1 MTASFSSS
9 ASASAAVEPAV
20 SSSSSSDSAS
30 SPASPSHSP
39 HWHDLIAGA
48 IAGLGAR
55 AVTAPL
61 DLLKIRRQLS
71 VVAKVPSTTSISSY
85 VGSEWNIYHHL
96 HTIVKTEGGVR
107 SLFRGN
113 VAASYLWMGYSM
125 TEFWVYGHTSQYL
138 RQQLINTNS
147 YNQSNKD
154 GQQQHEGVKVSG
166 AISFTAGAISGVCA
180 TIVTYPFD
188 LCRTI
193 FAARGILPTPPT
205 ANSDATTM
213 PTTKTTTSSR
223 NRPPRTL
230 YEFAY
235 QTYQQKGL
243 SGYYAGISPGL
254 LQVIPYM
261 GINFALH
268 DTIVV
273 LSDSTDSRVSGMAGM
288 VAGVISKFLVYPLD
302 TVKRRLQAQA
312 FYGGRCSSIQQQQQH
327 AATSSS
333 AVPIRSNLTTLQ
345 PTATAVA
352 VQHDVSSTHYK
363 GMIHCFREIS
373 KREGFV
379 AFYKGLIPSL
389 LKSSIGTGASFWLFT
404 LTKNIL
410 STTT

>member
-1 MTASFSSS
+1 M
-9 ASASAAVEPAV
+9 
-20 SSSSSSDSAS
+20 
-30 SPASPSHSP
+30 
-39 HWHDLIAGA
+39 
-48 IAGLGAR
+48 
-55 AVTAPL
+55 
-61 DLLKIRRQLS
+61 
-71 VVAKVPSTTSISSY
+71 
-85 VGSEWNIYHHL
+85 
-96 HTIVKTEGGVR
+96 
-107 SLFRGN
+107 FRGN

-125 TEFWVYGHTSQYL
+125 TEFWVYGHTSQNL
-138 RQQLINTNS
+138 RRQFLNNNN
-147 YNQSNKD
+147 YNQSSKD
-154 GQQQHEGVKVSG
+154 GQQQHESVKVSG

-193 FAARGILPTPPT
+193 FAARGILP
-205 ANSDATTM
+205 
-213 PTTKTTTSSR
+213 PTTTPTSNSNVTTTTFTSSR
-223 NRPPRTL
+223 NPPPRTL

-273 LSDSTDSRVSGMAGM
+273 LSESSDSRISGMAGM
-288 VAGVISKFLVYPLD
+288 VAGVISKFIVYPLD

-312 FYGGRCSSIQQQQQH
+312 FYGGGCSSIQQQTT
-327 AATSSS
+327 TST
-333 AVPIRSNLTTLQ
+333 VPIRSNPSLQ
-345 PTATAVA
+345 PTAAATVA
-352 VQHDVSSTHYK
+352 VQHDVSSTNYNS
-363 GMIHCFREIS
+363 MIHCFREIS

>member
-1 MTASFSSS
+1 MTASSSS
-9 ASASAAVEPAV
+9 TASASAEVEQPA
-20 SSSSSSDSAS
+20 SAS
-30 SPASPSHSP
+30 SSPSSPPVSHSP

-55 AVTAPL
+55 AITAPL

-71 VVAKVPSTTSISSY
+71 IVSKVPSSTPISSY

-96 HTIVKTEGGVR
+96 HTIVKTEGGIR

-138 RQQLINTNS
+138 RRQFINTNNN
-147 YNQSNKD
+147 YNHSSKD
-154 GQQQHEGVKVSG
+154 GQQQHESVKVAG

-193 FAARGILPTPPT
+193 FAARGILPTSPT
-205 ANSDATTM
+205 ANTDATAT
-213 PTTKTTTSSR
+213 TTTSTFR
-223 NRPPRTL
+223 NRPPRTI

-273 LSDSTDSRVSGMAGM
+273 LSESTDSRVSGMAGM
-288 VAGVISKFLVYPLD
+288 IAGVISKFIVYPLD

-312 FYGGRCSSIQQQQQH
+312 FYGGGCSSIQQQNT
-327 AATSSS
+327 TST
-333 AVPIRSNLTTLQ
+333 VPIIRSNPSLQQ
-345 PTATAVA
+345 PT
-352 VQHDVSSTHYK
+352 VQHDVSASSYK
-363 GMIHCFREIS
+363 DMIHCFREIS

-410 STTT
+410 STWY

>member
-1 MTASFSSS
+1 
-9 ASASAAVEPAV
+9 
-20 SSSSSSDSAS
+20 
-30 SPASPSHSP
+30 
-39 HWHDLIAGA
+39 
-48 IAGLGAR
+48 
-55 AVTAPL
+55 
-61 DLLKIRRQLS
+61 
-71 VVAKVPSTTSISSY
+71 
-85 VGSEWNIYHHL
+85 
-96 HTIVKTEGGVR
+96 
-107 SLFRGN
+107 
-113 VAASYLWMGYSM
+113 MGYSM

-138 RQQLINTNS
+138 RRQFIINTN
-147 YNQSNKD
+147 NDIKD
-154 GQQQHEGVKVSG
+154 GQRQHENVKVAG

-193 FAARGILPTPPT
+193 FAARGILPAPPT
-205 ANSDATTM
+205 ANTDAITT
-213 PTTKTTTSSR
+213 TTTTTTNTTSSR
-223 NRPPRTL
+223 NRPPRTI

-273 LSDSTDSRVSGMAGM
+273 LSESTDSRVSGMAGM
-288 VAGVISKFLVYPLD
+288 IAGVISKFIVYPLD

-312 FYGGRCSSIQQQQQH
+312 FYGGGCSSIQQQ
-327 AATSSS
+327 TTTRTM
-333 AVPIRSNLTTLQ
+333 PIRSNPSLQQ
-345 PTATAVA
+345 PTSAAKLA
-352 VQHDVSSTHYK
+352 VQHDISSSSSYK
-363 GMIHCFREIS
+363 DMIHCFREIS
-373 KREGFV
+373 KREGIV

-410 STTT
+410 STWY